1 MPQYILNYKTNT
13 QLCAE
18 IQNTMNIVSHKRLFD
33 FYQKYNEAEVPLEN
47 WFKTAKRAKWRCFA
61 DIKKDFNSVDSI
73 GNQRYI
79 FNIKGND
86 YRLVVVIQFVHG
98 YIYIRFVGTHADYDK
113 IDSKTIWYQKIWN
126 DQ

>member
-113 IDSKTIWYQKIWN
+113 IDSKTI
-126 DQ
+126 